1 MAPEEMLEARM
12 DETSVLVEV
21 SDGYRVLTLNR
32 PDKLNSFT
40 GAMHRAL
47 KAALDEAEADK
58 ACKAVLITGAGR
70 GFCAGQDLADPEIQP
85 MPGDPPDLGETLEKT
100 YNPLIRQLR
109 ALPMPIV
116 CAVNGI
122 AAGAGVSLALAAD
135 VTLAARAASF
145 GQAFVKIGLI
155 PDSGATAMLPRL
167 IGPARARAWALT
179 GETIKAD
186 TAEAWGLVWKV
197 VEDDELISAARTLC
211 SRFAAS
217 SPAGLDAIKRAFEH
231 AADSSL
237 DAQLDYERDEQRR
250 LGRGRDYEE
259 GVAAFMEK
267 RKPVFGGRP

>member
-1 MAPEEMLEARM
+1 MLEASM
-12 DETSVLVEV
+12 DGTSVLVEV
-21 SDGYRVLTLNR
+21 AQGYRVLTLNR

-85 MPGDPPDLGETLEKT
+85 EPGDQPDLGETLEKN
-100 YNPLIRQLR
+100 YNPLIRRLR
-109 ALPMPIV
+109 ALPFPVV

-135 VTLAARAASF
+135 VTIAGRSASF
-145 GQAFVKIGLI
+145 GQAFVKIGLV
-155 PDSGATAMLPRL
+155 PDSGATHLLPQL
-167 IGPARARAWALT
+167 IGPARARAWAMT

-186 TAEAWGLVWKV
+186 IAESWGLVWKV
-197 VEDDELISAARTLC
+197 VDDADLLTEARALC
-211 SRFAAS
+211 ARFAGS
-217 SPAGLDAIKRAFEH
+217 SAAGLDAIKRAFEH
-231 AADSSL
+231 AADASL

-259 GVAAFMEK
+259 GVAAFMAK
-267 RKPVFGGRP
+267 RKPVFGDRP